1 MMRFTT
7 YHCIC
12 LAHYAT
18 IWFWRNDMTQ
28 GSDISFFR
36 SVLDNLYD
44 GVYLVDTER
53 RVTFWNKAAERIS
66 GYSAQEMLGHRC
78 SDDLL
83 MHIDCLGASLCK
95 GLCPLAATLTDGQQR
110 EAEVFLH
117 HKDGHRLA
125 VYVHVAPLFDAD
137 GRIIG
142 ATEIFN
148 DNSSARHMQFEN
160 EHLKKLALLDKLTE
174 IGNRR
179 FAEAQIDT
187 NLSEASRHA
196 WPFGLLF
203 LDIDRFKNVND
214 THGHAAG
221 DQVLQM
227 VAKVLAGAIRSYD
240 MVCRWGGE
248 EFVAIV
254 KHVDASLLGGVAE
267 KLRML
272 VENSSIDTGTQLVR
286 VTMSIGGTI
295 MRQGDTR
302 DALIRR
308 ADGLMYEGK
317 ARGRNTVVL
326 G

>member
-1 MMRFTT
+1 MMQ
-7 YHCIC
+7 
-12 LAHYAT
+12 
-18 IWFWRNDMTQ
+18 DP
-28 GSDISFFR
+28 DISFFK

-44 GVYLVDTER
+44 AVYLVDMER
-53 RVTFWNKAAERIS
+53 RITFWNKAAERIS
-66 GYSAQEMLGHRC
+66 GYSAREMIGRRC

-83 MHIDCLGASLCK
+83 MHIDCLGTLLCK

-110 EAEVFLH
+110 ETEVFLH

-125 VYVHVAPLFDAD
+125 VYVHVAPLFDAN
-137 GRIIG
+137 GHIIG

-148 DNSSARHMQFEN
+148 DNSTTRHMQLEN
-160 EHLKKLALLDKLTE
+160 EHLKKLALLDELTE

-179 FAEAQIDT
+179 YAEAQIDT

-214 THGHAAG
+214 THGHPAG

-227 VAKVLAGAIRSYD
+227 VAKVLASAVRSYD

-254 KHVDASLLGGVAE
+254 KHVDESLLGGVAE

-272 VENSSIDTGTQLVR
+272 VENSSIDTGTQFVR
-286 VTMSIGGTI
+286 VTVSIGGTI
-295 MRQGDTR
+295 LRHGDTR